1 VLIAP
6 LLVLLAT
13 LVRFGMEYGTREAL
27 KKRGGEIG
35 AEGEGR
41 AAAAAS
47 VAVAA
52 DGTGT
57 GGGGSGSGSGSGSA
71 GGSKKKA

>member
-1 VLIAP
+1 MLIAP

-57 GGGGSGSGSGSGSA
+57 GGGGSGSGSGSA